1 MNLKFFKPLLV
12 LSLLICILI
21 TTYSQVK
28 QFRYQQA
35 VKSGNSYYESG
46 DYINA
51 KVAFQFALRIKAND
65 EYATEMITL
74 TLDLIKGQSDKR
86 KDYSNLLVQAD
97 QDFSNLKLQLAR
109 AAYQQALNLFLFEKY
124 PKKQIER
131 IDLLILENKEI
142 IKDNEE
148 AIIEGDRLFEIKEY
162 EDAKIE
168 FQYALGLIPGQ
179 EYAKKR
185 LRDLRR
191 IMSGLSEANLEIK
204 RSLKLSNSLL
214 AQGDSISAKT
224 VLQNLLQLEPTNSEA
239 IALLSIINS
248 KLSISDKI
256 DEFIKNTEEYLLV
269 GDLYNAER
277 TYRDALMLSPENDVL
292 RKRLTEIEQLISEK
306 RTTPLED
313 YENAIREGN
322 RLMLEGKTL
331 NASKFFDFAARLR
344 PTAQNPLLNTSDLV
358 QKPLQDLLIEK
369 KDLDYNAAINEA
381 LNQLEA
387 NNLTASISLLQLADS
402 LKQITQFTE
411 STLLQDSIQSVI
423 DLRNQSVTAF
433 DQYLAEAR
441 NLINS
446 NRLAEARIA
455 LENSQKIK
463 DGFDLSQQQINFFN
477 ELSNSLAVHEQI
489 AKLIT
494 QAYNYQIKGD
504 FLASQAAYQ
513 EALKLDSN
521 STLIVQHLLEI
532 QNLLDD
538 EQARNI
544 FLYNQALQQAENLL
558 ASGDFRTAALHLR
571 TADSL
576 NQQQIL
582 VSEKY
587 SQINNLY
594 QTQLKEAR
602 KKYEALIVNA
612 DYYYRAKEYDKA
624 LQAFVDAKEL
634 FPSEKYPLEMILRIT
649 KQFTSLSLRTI
660 SESTIKIKN
669 GETHRINM
677 DPIDISDRRDI
688 YFYIQLKNISK
699 IKNQKIIFNYG
710 RNGQKNGGVIV
721 RLVESDETT
730 DYLVRVGNQYRWFN
744 QDNNWIS
751 LQSEGGEVELLLCK
765 ITKAE

>member
-344 PTAQNPLLNTSDLV
+344 PTAQNLLLNTSDLV

-369 KDLDYNAAINEA
+369 KDLDYNTAINEA
-381 LNQLEA
+381 LIQLEA

-433 DQYLAEAR
+433 DQYLAEAK

-446 NRLAEARIA
+446 NRLAEARLA

-463 DGFDLSQQQINFFN
+463 DGFDLSQQQINLFN

-602 KKYEALIVNA
+602 KRYEALIVNA

>member
-109 AAYQQALNLFLFEKY
+109 AAYQQALNLFPFEKY

-148 AIIEGDRLFEIKEY
+148 AIIEGDRFFEIKEY

-292 RKRLTEIEQLISEK
+292 RNRLTEIEQLISEK

-331 NASKFFDFAARLR
+331 NALKFFDFAARLR

-369 KDLDYNAAINEA
+369 KDLDYNTAINEA
-381 LNQLEA
+381 LIQLEA

-433 DQYLAEAR
+433 DQYLAEAK

-446 NRLAEARIA
+446 NRLAEARLA

-463 DGFDLSQQQINFFN
+463 DGFDLSQQQINLFN

-602 KKYEALIVNA
+602 KRYEALIVNA

-751 LQSEGGEVELLLCK
+751 LQAEGGEVELLLCK